1 MSSNT
6 DPQRTDP
13 PRVDLSSAAPPRT
26 SSLCIEPFE
35 QLRQE
40 GRRAAERGHLDL
52 AVELFD
58 RALSWAAQEGL
69 DDLVDR
75 AFCGRSA
82 AAIELGG
89 SADAIPRLR
98 TILMRN
104 RDEESCFLAAYNLAR
119 AYELAKEYRKALF
132 YARLAKDRAERLER
146 PEWLASSH
154 NQMGNLLLAESYF
167 EEACAEYRSAL
178 GHLPPVPSVRQ
189 ALIFDNLGYC
199 AVVKGRYREG
209 FRLLFQSLRYLQRIS
224 AERFTC
230 FPHLALCFAY
240 LEVGRYHRAE
250 LHGRAAI
257 AVAEAAG
264 DHQSIKN
271 GLYLLGQAAHL
282 AGDLPTAQR
291 TFARL
296 QAEFYPEAGF
306 LPELLLAVDARRLV
320 NLRA

>member
-1 MSSNT
+1 MRSSI
-6 DPQRTDP
+6 QP
-13 PRVDLSSAAPPRT
+13 PRF
-26 SSLCIEPFE
+26 EPFE

-58 RALSWAAQEGL
+58 RALSWAEEEGHE
-69 DDLVDR
+69 DLADR

-89 SADAIPRLR
+89 SDEAIPRLR

-132 YARLAKDRAERLER
+132 YARLAKDRAELLQR

-154 NQMGNLLLAESYF
+154 NQMGNLLLALSYF

-178 GHLPPVPSVRQ
+178 EHLPPVPSIRQ

-209 FRLLFQSLRYLQRIS
+209 FRLLFQSLRYLQKVA
-224 AERFTC
+224 AERFTG

-240 LEVGRYHRAE
+240 MEVGRLRRAQF
-250 LHGRAAI
+250 HGRAALTI
-257 AVAEAAG
+257 AEAAG
-264 DHQSIKN
+264 DRQSIKN
-271 GLYLLGQAAHL
+271 SLFLLGQAAHL
-282 AGDLPTAQR
+282 SGDPLTAQR
-291 TFARL
+291 AFARL
-296 QAEFYPEAGF
+296 QTEFYPEAGF
-306 LPELLLAVDARRLV
+306 SPELLLAVDARRLV